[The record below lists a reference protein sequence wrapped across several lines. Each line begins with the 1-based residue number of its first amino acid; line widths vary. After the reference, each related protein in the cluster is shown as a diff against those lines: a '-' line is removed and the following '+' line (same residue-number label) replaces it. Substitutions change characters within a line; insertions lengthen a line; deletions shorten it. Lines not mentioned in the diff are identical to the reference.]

1 MEEIYINTL
10 SLCMIVKNE
19 EDVIGGCLECVS
31 DIFDEIIVVDTG
43 SEDKTRDIV
52 KKYTK
57 NLYYFKWIEDFAA
70 ARNYAFSKATK
81 DYIMWLDADDII
93 LDKDKE
99 KIKELKINM
108 DKSIDMVMMKYN
120 TSFDSDGNVTFS
132 YYRERIFKRSKKFR
146 WIGEIHEVIP
156 LEGNI
161 IYSDAAISHKK
172 LKNND
177 PKRNL
182 RIFENMIANGKE
194 LDPRQQFYY
203 ARELYYNKRYEDAIN
218 TFNNFLDSGKGW
230 VENCINACQ
239 DLSYCY
245 YAISESK
252 KALNACFRSFEFD
265 EPRAEICCDIGKY
278 FLDREQYNQAIFWY
292 ELALTRKINESSGGF
307 ILLDCYNFIPYI
319 QLCLCYFRIGD
330 IKKSK
335 EYNDKAASIKP
346 NDTAVIYNNEYFDS
360 IEK

>member
-19 EDVIGGCLECVS
+19 EDVIGRCLECVS

-99 KIKELKINM
+99 KIKELKMNM

-182 RIFENMIANGKE
+182 RIFENMIANGNE

-346 NDTAVIYNNEYFDS
+346 NDPAVIYNNEYFDS

>member
-1 MEEIYINTL
+1 MQQQEIMHFL
-10 SLCMIVKNE
+10 KLQ
-19 EDVIGGCLECVS
+19 
-31 DIFDEIIVVDTG
+31 
-43 SEDKTRDIV
+43 
-52 KKYTK
+52 
-57 NLYYFKWIEDFAA
+57 
-70 ARNYAFSKATK
+70 K

-335 EYNDKAASIKP
+335 SIMIKQLL
-346 NDTAVIYNNEYFDS
+346 
-360 IEK
+360 

>member
-19 EDVIGGCLECVS
+19 EDV
-31 DIFDEIIVVDTG
+31 VVDTG
-43 SEDKTRDIV
+43 SDDKTKEIV

-57 NLYYFKWIEDFAA
+57 GLYYFKWIEDFAA
-70 ARNYAFSKATK
+70 ARNFAFSKATK

-99 KIKELKINM
+99 KIKELKMNM

-132 YYRERIFKRSKKFR
+132 YYRERIFKRSKNFK

-194 LDPRQQFYY
+194 LDSRQQFYY
-203 ARELYYNKRYEDAIN
+203 ARELYYNKRYKDAIN
-218 TFNNFLDSGKGW
+218 IFNNFLDSGKGW
-230 VENCINACQ
+230 VENCVNACQ

-245 YAISESK
+245 YAIGETK

-292 ELALTRKINESSGGF
+292 ELALTRKINETSGGF
-307 ILLDCYNFIPYI
+307 ILLDCYNFTPYI

-335 EYNDKAASIKP
+335 EYNEKAAFIKP
-346 NDTAVIYNNEYFDS
+346 NDPAVVYNNKFFAS
-360 IEK
+360 I

>member
-19 EDVIGGCLECVS
+19 EDVIGRCLECVS

-194 LDPRQQFYY
+194 LDPRQQFY
-203 ARELYYNKRYEDAIN
+203 
-218 TFNNFLDSGKGW
+218 
-230 VENCINACQ
+230 
-239 DLSYCY
+239 
-245 YAISESK
+245 
-252 KALNACFRSFEFD
+252 
-265 EPRAEICCDIGKY
+265 
-278 FLDREQYNQAIFWY
+278 
-292 ELALTRKINESSGGF
+292 
-307 ILLDCYNFIPYI
+307 
-319 QLCLCYFRIGD
+319 
-330 IKKSK
+330 
-335 EYNDKAASIKP
+335 
-346 NDTAVIYNNEYFDS
+346 
-360 IEK
+360 

>member
-19 EDVIGGCLECVS
+19 EDVIGRCLECVS

-120 TSFDSDGNVTFS
+120 TSFDSDGNITFS

-182 RIFENMIANGKE
+182 RIFENMIADGKE

-245 YAISESK
+245 YAIGESK

-265 EPRAEICCDIGKY
+265 EPRAEVCCSIGNY
-278 FLDREQYNQAIFWY
+278 FLDAGLYNLAIYWY
-292 ELALTRKINESSGGF
+292 EVALSRSSKDKEYGF
-307 ILLDCYNFIPYI
+307 INYECYGYLPAI
-319 QLCLCYFRIGD
+319 QLCVCYFKLGNRE
-330 IKKSK
+330 KSIY
-335 EYNDKAASIKP
+335 YNELASKFKP
-346 NDTAVIYNNEYFDS
+346 NDTFVKYNKNYFS
-360 IEK
+360 QNI

>member
-1 MEEIYINTL
+1 MGDSINTL

-19 EDVIGGCLECVS
+19 EDVIGRCLECVS
-31 DIFDEIIVVDTG
+31 DLFDEIIVVDTG
-43 SEDKTRDIV
+43 SDDKTKEIV

-57 NLYYFKWIEDFAA
+57 DLYYFKWIEDFAA

-93 LDKDKE
+93 LESDKE
-99 KIKELKINM
+99 KIRELKNNM
-108 DKSIDMVMMKYN
+108 NKSVDMVMMKYN
-120 TSFDSDGNVTFS
+120 TNFDSDGNPTFS
-132 YYRERIFKRSKKFR
+132 YYRERIFKRSKKYR
-146 WIGEIHEVIP
+146 WIGAIHEVKP
-156 LEGNI
+156 PSRNV
-161 IYSDAAISHKK
+161 IYSDVAVSHKK
-172 LKNND
+172 LKCND

-182 RIFENMIANGKE
+182 RIFEIMISNGKE

-203 ARELYYNKRYEDAIN
+203 ARELYYNKRYEEAIN

-245 YAISESK
+245 YAIGENE

-278 FLDREQYNQAIFWY
+278 FLDREKYNQAIFWY

-307 ILLDCYNFIPYI
+307 VLLDCYNFIPYI

-330 IKKSK
+330 IEKAK
-335 EYNDKAASIKP
+335 EYNDKAYSIKP
-346 NDTAVIYNNEYFDS
+346 NDSSVIYNNEYFNS

>member
-19 EDVIGGCLECVS
+19 EDVIGRCLECVS

-182 RIFENMIANGKE
+182 RIFENMIADGKE

-218 TFNNFLDSGKGW
+218 TFNNFLYSGKGW

-245 YAISESK
+245 YAIGESK

-346 NDTAVIYNNEYFDS
+346 NDPAVIYNNEYFDS

>member
-19 EDVIGGCLECVS
+19 EDVIGRCLDCVS
-31 DIFDEIIVVDTG
+31 DLFDEIIIVDTG
-43 SEDKTRDIV
+43 SEDNTMEIV

-57 NLYYFKWIEDFAA
+57 NIYYFKWIEDFAEV
-70 ARNYAFSKATK
+70 RNYSFSKATK

-99 KIKELKINM
+99 KIKDLKMNM

-120 TSFDSDGNVTFS
+120 TQFDSNENVTFS
-132 YYRERIFKRSKKFR
+132 YYRERIFKRSKNFR

-156 LEGNI
+156 LTGNI

-172 LKNND
+172 LKQNEPN
-177 PKRNL
+177 RNL

-203 ARELYYNKRYEDAIN
+203 ARELYYNERYEDAIK

-245 YAISESK
+245 YAIGDSN
-252 KALNACFRSFEFD
+252 KAINACFKSFEFD
-265 EPRAEICCDIGKY
+265 EPRAEICCDIGEY
-278 FLDREQYNQAIFWY
+278 FLEREKYNQAIFWY
-292 ELALTRKINESSGGF
+292 KLALTRKINETSGGF
-307 ILLDCYNFIPYI
+307 ILSDCYNFIPYI

-346 NDTAVIYNNEYFDS
+346 NDSSVIYNKNYFDS